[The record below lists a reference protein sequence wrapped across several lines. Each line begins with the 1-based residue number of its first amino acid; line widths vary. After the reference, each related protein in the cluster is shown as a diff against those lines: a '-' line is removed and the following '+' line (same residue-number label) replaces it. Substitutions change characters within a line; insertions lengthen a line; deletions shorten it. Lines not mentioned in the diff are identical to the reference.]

1 MARFFVTMKS
11 KVRGRHSR
19 LTTRILVIMLLPL
32 VLFLIGLFSVGLY
45 KDVLIQAE
53 LDALERQGIVLARS
67 LALAEVE
74 SLKTRQQP
82 QARTA
87 GNGNEI
93 SLSRETMKQL
103 LPLVGYGSI
112 LRARVFQPDGTLA
125 ADTARDGLS
134 SGPVQL
140 EFRRNARMGHRFGQ
154 GILRGLNHVSA
165 FIGGEKPMRVVKH
178 RRIRHAQQFQ
188 DVYLALKG
196 TANRAVFLN
205 AQRQMVLSVTLPV
218 KDVRMVRG
226 ALLLTTSGGR
236 IEREIQS
243 VQWVFLQLFG
253 IVFLITTALALYL
266 ARSITLPI
274 AKLAGAADKLRRSH
288 DDKPLARLP
297 DRNDEIG
304 ELSQALSEMTDEL
317 QRRIQA
323 TAGFAADVA
332 HELKNPLTSL
342 RSAVETVARIE
353 DPTQQRKLM
362 DVILADVGRLDRL
375 ITDISLSSRID
386 VELNRVL
393 PEPLDF
399 VPFIENWV
407 AASQQRVANSQL
419 VFTNDSTGPLPVRIF
434 SGRIA
439 QILDNLLQNA
449 LSFSPKDGQITV
461 CLSTDKDK
469 LLLTISDQ
477 GPGIPEAKLDAI
489 FDRFYT
495 ERPEGEAFGN
505 HSGLGLSI
513 SRQIAEA
520 HNGQLQAKNLV
531 PQGAS
536 FILTLPISNESL
548 TG

>member
-1 MARFFVTMKS
+1 MARFFVNMKS
-11 KVRGRHSR
+11 KVGGRHSR

-67 LALAEVE
+67 LALAEVD
-74 SLKTRQQP
+74 SLNKQRQIG
-82 QARTA
+82 ARSA
-87 GNGNEI
+87 SDGSSVN
-93 SLSRETMKQL
+93 LSRETMKQL

-134 SGPVQL
+134 AVPVQL
-140 EFRRNARMGHRFGQ
+140 EFRRNSRMGQKFSRSV
-154 GILRGLNHVSA
+154 LRGLNRVSSL
-165 FIGGEKPMRVVKH
+165 IGGEKPMPVIKH
-178 RRIRHAQQFQ
+178 GRIRSAQQFR

-196 TANRAVFLN
+196 TPNRSVFLN
-205 AQRQMVLSVTLPV
+205 SQRQMVLSVTLPV

-236 IEREIQS
+236 IEQEIQS

-253 IVFLITTALALYL
+253 FVFLITTALALYL

-288 DDKPLARLP
+288 DGGSLARLP

-304 ELSQALSEMTDEL
+304 DLSQALSEMTDEL

-342 RSAVETVARIE
+342 RSAVETVARVE
-353 DPTQQRKLM
+353 DPVQQRKLM
-362 DVILADVGRLDRL
+362 DIILADVGRLDRL

-386 VELNRVL
+386 VELNRIL
-393 PEPLDF
+393 PEPVDF

-407 AASQQRVANSQL
+407 AASQQRHTEITLQFDQAL
-419 VFTNDSTGPLPVRIF
+419 TTPLPVRMF
-434 SGRIA
+434 LGRIV
-439 QILDNLLQNA
+439 QVLDNLLQNA
-449 LSFSPKDGQITV
+449 ISFSPPNGKITI
-461 CLSTDKDK
+461 S
-469 LLLTISDQ
+469 LTADNTQLCIALSDQ
-477 GPGIPEAKLDAI
+477 GPGVPDAKLEAI

-520 HNGQLQAKNLV
+520 HNGSLTAKNLT
-531 PQGAS
+531 PTGAS

-548 TG
+548 K